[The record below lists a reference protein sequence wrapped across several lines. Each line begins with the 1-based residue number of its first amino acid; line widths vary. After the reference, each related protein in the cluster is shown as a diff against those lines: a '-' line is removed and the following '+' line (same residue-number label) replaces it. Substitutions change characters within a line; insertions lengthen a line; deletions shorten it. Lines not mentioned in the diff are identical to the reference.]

1 MGMPSRAG
9 PVAIL
14 GLRAA
19 MLDAAIVGP
28 LMARKSVVV
37 WSLGVSEAQL
47 ASGSCWSSSVSSRCA
62 GSSRSWIL

>member
-1 MGMPSRAG
+1 MGMPSRVG

-28 LMARKSVVV
+28 LLASKSVVV
-37 WSLGVSEAQL
+37 WSLRVSKL
-47 ASGSCWSSSVSSRCA
+47 N
-62 GSSRSWIL
+62 